1 MFNQALAKVFGT
13 SNERAV
19 KRMLPTVARING
31 LEPEV
36 KALSDE
42 QLRAKTAE
50 FRQRIADAVAAE
62 KIDPNDEDAA
72 DRVREA
78 EQRVLDEILPE
89 AFAVV
94 REAGVRAVGMRHFD
108 VQLIGGMVLHSGK
121 IAEMKTG

>member
-19 KRMLPTVARING
+19 KRMLPTVERINA
-31 LEPEV
+31 LEAQTKE
-36 KALSDE
+36 LSDE
-42 QLRAKTAE
+42 QLRSKTVE

-62 KIDPNDEDAA
+62 NIDPAGEDAA
-72 DRVREA
+72 DRIREA
-78 EQRVLDEILPE
+78 EKRALDEILPE

-108 VQLIGGMVLHSGK
+108 VQLIGGMGCTPARSPR
-121 IAEMKTG
+121 